1 MPLVHLLFGLSFVV
15 VLGYFVLLSS
25 ERAEGRLKTFGRI
38 LAIWLFVLPVLALI
52 AAAAHGGMHRGG
64 WHGGW
69 HGMHRGPMPEY
80 QQAPSD
86 APPLP
91 PLPANAPAAPDGGT
105 APPGK

>member
-38 LAIWLFVLPVLALI
+38 LATWLFVLPVLALI
-52 AAAAHGGMHRGG
+52 AAAAHGHRGG
-64 WHGGW
+64 WHDGW
-69 HGMHRGPMPEY
+69 HGMHRGPMPGY
-80 QQAPSD
+80 QQAPND

-91 PLPANAPAAPDGGT
+91 PLPANAPAAPDAGA